1 MKQYI
6 IIVAG
11 GSGSR
16 MGSTIP
22 KQFLD
27 LNSKPIL
34 MQTINK
40 MHSSLEGS
48 EIILA
53 LPKSEFDTWKNLCQ
67 QHQFNISHQLVEGG
81 NTRFESVKNALQK
94 VTMNSIIAV
103 HDGVRPLVKESVVKQ
118 CMQSAKEKG
127 ASIPILHIEES
138 LRQKTDSGS
147 AVVNRDNYLIVQT
160 PQCFTSEVLLK
171 AYQQD
176 YVASFTDDAS
186 VVEALGIDVHLIQ
199 GNKENIKITTPEDL
213 KIAEIY
219 TSF

>member
-1 MKQYI
+1 
-6 IIVAG
+6 
-11 GSGSR
+11 

-34 MQTINK
+34 MHTINK
-40 MHSSLEGS
+40 MHSSLVGS

-53 LPKSEFDTWKNLCQ
+53 LPKSEFDTWKKLCQ
-67 QHQFNISHQLVEGG
+67 QHQFEIHHQLVEGG
-81 NTRFESVKNALQK
+81 STRFESVKNALQK
-94 VTMNSIIAV
+94 VTKDSIIAV

-118 CMQSAKEKG
+118 CIQSAKEKG
-127 ASIPILHIEES
+127 ASIPVLEIEES
-138 LRQKTDSGS
+138 LRQKTDNGS

-160 PQCFTSEVLLK
+160 PQCFTSEILLK
-171 AYQQD
+171 AYQQE
-176 YVASFTDDAS
+176 YVPSFTDDAS
-186 VVEALGIDVHLIQ
+186 VAEAMGIEVQLVK

>member
-1 MKQYI
+1 
-6 IIVAG
+6 
-11 GSGSR
+11 

-34 MQTINK
+34 MHTINK
-40 MHSSLEGS
+40 MHSSLVSS

-53 LPKSEFDTWKNLCQ
+53 LPKSEFDTWKKLCQ
-67 QHQFNISHQLVEGG
+67 QHQFEIHHQLVEGG
-81 NTRFESVKNALQK
+81 STRFESVKNALQK
-94 VTMNSIIAV
+94 VTKDSIIAV

-118 CMQSAKEKG
+118 CIQSAKEKG
-127 ASIPILHIEES
+127 ASIPVLEIEES
-138 LRQKTDSGS
+138 LRQKTDNGS

-160 PQCFTSEVLLK
+160 PQCFTSEILLK
-171 AYQQD
+171 AYQQE
-176 YVASFTDDAS
+176 YVPSFTDDAS
-186 VVEALGIDVHLIQ
+186 VAEAMGIEVQLVK